1 MTDAQLIEQCLNHER
16 LAQKELY
23 NRYKTAMYTLAYRMT
38 NDFGLADEILQDA
51 FLQAFKYLHTFR
63 QDSTFGAWL
72 KTIVVRTA
80 YKKIKRTVYFEDLE
94 QAEEQIDWGN
104 HLDTE
109 YLEQAIQALPT
120 GYRSVFI
127 LIEIEGYTHQ
137 ETGEILGIS
146 AGTSKS
152 QLYHAKKRLRTF
164 LIGGGQRAKDEG
176 STSSDES

>member
-23 NRYKTAMYTLAYRMT
+23 DRYKTAMYTLAYRMT
-38 NDFGLADEILQDA
+38 NDFSLADEVLQDA
-51 FLQAFKYLHTFR
+51 FLQAFRYLHTFR

-72 KTIVVRTA
+72 KTILVRTA
-80 YKKIKRTVYFEDLE
+80 YKKIKSTVHFEDIE
-94 QAEEQIDWGN
+94 QHRQEQIDWGN
-104 HLDTE
+104 HLDTD

-137 ETGEILGIS
+137 ETGDILGIS

-152 QLYHAKKRLRTF
+152 QLYHAKKRLRAF
-164 LIGGGQRAKDEG
+164 LEKQ
-176 STSSDES
+176 

>member
-1 MTDAQLIEQCLNHER
+1 MTDAQLIEQCLNHDR

-23 NRYKTAMYTLAYRMT
+23 DRYKTAMYTLAYRMT
-38 NDFGLADEILQDA
+38 NDFGLADEVLQDA
-51 FLQAFKYLHTFR
+51 FLQAFRYLHTFR

-80 YKKIKRTVYFEDLE
+80 YKKIKRIVHFEDIE
-94 QAEEQIDWGN
+94 QHHPERIDWN
-104 HLDTE
+104 HLDTD
-109 YLEQAIQALPT
+109 YLEQAIQALPA

-137 ETGEILGIS
+137 ETGDILGIA

-152 QLYHAKKRLRTF
+152 QLYHAKKRLRAY
-164 LIGGGQRAKDEG
+164 LEKY
-176 STSSDES
+176 S

>member
-1 MTDAQLIEQCLNHER
+1 MTDTQLIQQCLEHDR

-38 NDFGLADEILQDA
+38 NDFGLADEVLQDA
-51 FLQAFKYLHTFR
+51 FLQAFRYLHTFR

-80 YKKIKRTVYFEDLE
+80 YKKLKRTVHFEAIE
-94 QAEEQIDWGN
+94 QHMEDRIDWGN
-104 HLDTE
+104 HLDMD

-152 QLYHAKKRLRTF
+152 QLYHAKKRLRAF
-164 LIGGGQRAKDEG
+164 LKKQ
-176 STSSDES
+176 

>member
-1 MTDAQLIEQCLNHER
+1 MTEVQLIERCLAHDR
-16 LAQKELY
+16 LAQKALY

-38 NDFGLADEILQDA
+38 NDFGLADEVLQDA
-51 FLQAFKYLHTFR
+51 FLQAFRYLHTFR

-80 YKKIKRTVYFEDLE
+80 YKKIKRSVHFEDIE
-94 QAEEQIDWGN
+94 QHTKDHIDWGN

-137 ETGEILGIS
+137 ETGEILGI
-146 AGTSKS
+146 AEGTSKS
-152 QLYHAKKRLRTF
+152 QLYHAKKRLRAI
-164 LIGGGQRAKDEG
+164 LDKQ
-176 STSSDES
+176 